1 MSAANAENAKPA
13 TKIVTAIA
21 LRSFITQ
28 ISFQSLRTKAVS
40 IHDPTKVRC
49 VWFRHSRTT
58 CATPKQY
65 ARLHPSVKIIRL
77 ALVRC
82 YRMAFFSG
90 RSGVLA
96 ERFVQ
101 LIRGLKFVF
110 EIFARRARSQVVPRL
125 REPVERPRN
134 VFRIRK

>member
-1 MSAANAENAKPA
+1 
-13 TKIVTAIA
+13 
-21 LRSFITQ
+21 
-28 ISFQSLRTKAVS
+28 
-40 IHDPTKVRC
+40 
-49 VWFRHSRTT
+49 
-58 CATPKQY
+58 
-65 ARLHPSVKIIRL
+65 
-77 ALVRC
+77 
-82 YRMAFFSG
+82 MAFFSG

-110 EIFARRARSQVVPRL
+110 EIFARQARSQVVHRL